1 MSQKT
6 PENLSLRDQVYNA
19 VREIVPRSPRAVL
32 PSDEIIFPKV
42 RAIEVELPAFPL
54 VFVPNANQQIFIRE
68 MAVFK
73 SSSGSELLTFNLHH
87 ITGRQDLRVDVL
99 SKRFRTDSLVLEPH
113 SDYTPGWVRLPEIP
127 ITIGGST
134 VKEGKPFDNGLM
146 IAMDPEKTWQH
157 PWTWRDYPVYH
168 LRSVLL
174 PPGWEET
181 LKEDRGLADPKQ
193 CQFIR
198 SGQEIADMLRAN
210 PALGFAALQDEVGK
224 LPKAGNARTGYFS
237 GHSDNPA
244 RVSLN
249 GGEIEARFL
258 YVDMPTLAG
267 QVREGRLTPESFL
280 QECLR
285 PGRSEDAPHEVHLRV
300 VLNGG
305 GIDASVAIKHFV
317 MEGGKPAWV
326 DSMPLI
332 GRDLAKTGIEPG
344 TLRDCLR
351 FNLCNPQGL
360 GRLFTSFNSAPE
372 AAAQQD
378 VVVPVITVG
387 DVRLGRGNR
396 VEVEQRVGVAD
407 NRSHSDRERQ
417 NGRSHS
423 EANTVRQKPVH
434 RRAGSK
440 WQKKHQA
447 EAWIQKDSG
456 KKGAR

>member
-19 VREIVPRSPRAVL
+19 VRELAPRSPRAVL
-32 PSDEIIFPKV
+32 SSDEVIFPRVPTV
-42 RAIEVELPAFPL
+42 RVDLPRFPL
-54 VFVPNANQQIFIRE
+54 VFVPDAKQKIFVRE
-68 MAVFK
+68 IPVLG
-73 SSSGSELLTFNLHH
+73 SSSRSNLLTFNLYHM
-87 ITGRQDLRVDVL
+87 TGKEGLAIEVQSQRAQD
-99 SKRFRTDSLVLEPH
+99 SSLVLEPH
-113 SDYTPGWVRLPEIP
+113 ESQTPGWVQFSPEAIKVGGV
-127 ITIGGST
+127 TI
-134 VKEGKPFDNGLM
+134 KEGKPFDNGLM

-157 PWTWRDYPVYH
+157 PWTWRNYPVYH

-174 PPGWEET
+174 PPGWEAI
-181 LKEDRGLADPKQ
+181 LKEDRGLTDPKQ

-198 SGQEIADMLRAN
+198 SGQEIADMLRAS

-244 RVSLN
+244 RVSIN

-300 VLNGG
+300 ALNGG

-332 GRDLAKTGIEPG
+332 GRDLAETGIEPG

-351 FNLCNPQGL
+351 SNLCNAQGL
-360 GRLFTSFNSAPE
+360 GRLFASFNSAPE
-372 AAAQQD
+372 AAAQPEI
-378 VVVPVITVG
+378 VIPVISVG

-396 VEVEQRVGVAD
+396 VEVEQRVGATD

-423 EANTVRQKPVH
+423 EANTVGQKPGH

-447 EAWIQKDSG
+447 EGWIQRNSK
-456 KKGAR
+456 